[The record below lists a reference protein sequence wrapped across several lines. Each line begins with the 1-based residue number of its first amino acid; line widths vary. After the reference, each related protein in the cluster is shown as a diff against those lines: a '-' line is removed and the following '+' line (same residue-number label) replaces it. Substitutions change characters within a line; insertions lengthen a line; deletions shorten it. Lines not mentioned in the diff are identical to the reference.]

1 MRPTRTRNREIWMA
15 DQASRSRRAGAALS
29 KSLREK
35 YKRRSIRVAVGDS
48 VSIVRGEYVGV
59 DGRVSA
65 VSVADGTVALEGLK
79 KEKTKGDKYDVYVHA
94 SNLLVTSINTD
105 DWWRRARLE
114 GKDPKDE
121 DMRAPP
127 ADEAPDGDDRDADG
141 EPDVDEEPDADDE
154 PDADEGPDADETAA
168 PPDGIKGPPGADAP
182 PAPDVLED
190 AAPDAGPDAAGE
202 PPAGPEAGP
211 DAVPDAAGR
220 DAAKKPGAAKPDPK
234 APGRGPK
241 KPRAGGGRRGK
252 APQEVQKDKKRQA
265 DDEEFEYDEEDL
277 D

>member
-15 DQASRSRRAGAALS
+15 DQASRSRQAGSALS

-121 DMRAPP
+121 SMRAPP
-127 ADEAPDGDDRDADG
+127 ADEAPDAEE
-141 EPDVDEEPDADDE
+141 EPDVDEEPGTDEE
-154 PDADEGPDADETAA
+154 PDADEGPDAVEDGPADIQADVPDAEPGTA
-168 PPDGIKGPPGADAP
+168 PGPDTEPDLRPGA
-182 PAPDVLED
+182 
-190 AAPDAGPDAAGE
+190 E
-202 PPAGPEAGP
+202 PPAKPDTAPGLDAKPAEGPSKP
-211 DAVPDAAGR
+211 DAKRQRAAGR
-220 DAAKKPGAAKPDPK
+220 AEKPG
-234 APGRGPK
+234 
-241 KPRAGGGRRGK
+241 AGGGRRGK
-252 APQEVQKDKKRQA
+252 APPAGQKDKKRQA
-265 DDEEFEYDEEDL
+265 DDEEFEYDEEDI